1 LKKKFS
7 RARSSISKKK
17 KTIKSGGLINGQHD
31 FSFSP
36 NFIQFC
42 RSGYKKLTARSAFE
56 KYMNGAMALLGAF
69 GSFFFFG
76 FFFWEPSSGTLF
88 CFFFGGGFDVLLL
101 ASFLEDF

>member
-1 LKKKFS
+1 
-7 RARSSISKKK
+7 
-17 KTIKSGGLINGQHD
+17 LINGQHD
-31 FSFSP
+31 FFLSP